1 MHLTVRSYRDEDM
14 GALDDLRK
22 AVAAVDRTDD
32 GIAVLEPPA
41 DPASTTAE
49 PHKDAYV
56 ITDGAGRILG
66 MAQLQVMMGP
76 DKGFIWAFPTL
87 HPDRRDTGA
96 ERLLLERL
104 WKRASELG
112 RQARSARVHFY
123 VHCASHQAQRITLY
137 EDLGWR
143 PLLHHPHMIYQ
154 PLTDLARPDVPPGIE
169 VRPYE
174 RGEDDASAL
183 CTLNEA
189 FAADWEYTPA
199 TQDHWS
205 AWLDAPHW
213 RPELNLV
220 AADGDEV
227 VGMCLCLVSEER
239 ITWLGRRDGYVDTLC
254 VRPSHR
260 RKGLATALLLSG
272 LQALKSEGMHSATL
286 DTDEDNPTEAPRFYE
301 SIGFREIWR
310 WIAYG
315 RELN

>member
-1 MHLTVRSYRDEDM
+1 MHLTVRPYRDDDKE
-14 GALDDLRK
+14 ALDDLREV
-22 AVAAVDRTDD
+22 VAAADRTDD
-32 GIAVLEPPA
+32 GIAVTAPPA
-41 DPASTTAE
+41 DPACTTAE
-49 PHKDAYV
+49 PHKDTYV
-56 ITDGAGRILG
+56 VLDEAGHILG

-76 DKGFIWAFPTL
+76 DEGFIWAFPTL

-137 EDLGWR
+137 ESLGWR
-143 PLLHHPHMIYQ
+143 PLLHRPHMIYQ
-154 PLTDLARPDVPPGIE
+154 PLTDLARPDVPPGIQ

-174 RGEDDASAL
+174 RGKDDASAL
-183 CTLNEA
+183 RTLNEA
-189 FAADWEYTPA
+189 FADDWEYTPV
-199 TQDHWS
+199 TGDDWS

-213 RPELNLV
+213 RPALNVV
-220 AADGDEV
+220 AVDGDEV

-239 ITWLGRRDGYVDTLC
+239 IRWLGRRDGYVDTLC

-260 RKGLATALLLSG
+260 RKGLGTALLLT
-272 LQALKSEGMHSATL
+272 ALAALRTAGMESATL
-286 DTDEDNPTEAPRFYE
+286 DTEEDNPTQAPRFYE
-301 SIGFREIWR
+301 NIGFREIWR

-315 RELN
+315 RELS